1 VLGCEEGEEGEEGE
15 LVGVEDLTLVLA
27 AALDAGFE
35 LRAAALEVG
44 WMIIPKLLA
53 LLLVLVPVLVAAALD
68 RLFTELAG
76 APINSLRM

>member
-44 WMIIPKLLA
+44 
-53 LLLVLVPVLVAAALD
+53 
-68 RLFTELAG
+68 
-76 APINSLRM
+76 

>member
-1 VLGCEEGEEGEEGE
+1 
-15 LVGVEDLTLVLA
+15 
-27 AALDAGFE
+27 
-35 LRAAALEVG
+35 
-44 WMIIPKLLA
+44 MIIPKLLA